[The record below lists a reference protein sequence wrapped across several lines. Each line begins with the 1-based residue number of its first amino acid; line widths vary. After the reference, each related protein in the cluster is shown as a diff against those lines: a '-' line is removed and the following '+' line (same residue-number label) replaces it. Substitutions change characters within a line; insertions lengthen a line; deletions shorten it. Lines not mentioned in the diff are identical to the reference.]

1 MSAKAILERLH
12 TVRWCRLKS
21 CAMVFKG
28 HTICLVTM
36 QTVFIE
42 NFCPHMSNRS
52 SKLGPRRM
60 LCRPIIMISAM
71 TRLCLDAQAP
81 PNSGGAA
88 MMVGGAAMMVGG
100 VQ

>member
-1 MSAKAILERLH
+1 MHDLEGRVRSALFNGWGLEHWEPRDFDPILGKPISR
-12 TVRWCRLKS
+12 
-21 CAMVFKG
+21 A
-28 HTICLVTM
+28 
-36 QTVFIE
+36 
-42 NFCPHMSNRS
+42 
-52 SKLGPRRM
+52 
-60 LCRPIIMISAM
+60 IIMISAM

>member
-1 MSAKAILERLH
+1 MNVLPHVAGEMGLQIPPMCTEMLTRQRCSASPVAA
-12 TVRWCRLKS
+12 V
-21 CAMVFKG
+21 
-28 HTICLVTM
+28 
-36 QTVFIE
+36 
-42 NFCPHMSNRS
+42 
-52 SKLGPRRM
+52 
-60 LCRPIIMISAM
+60 PIIMISAM

>member
-1 MSAKAILERLH
+1 MCQDSDPD
-12 TVRWCRLKS
+12 CRLGQS
-21 CAMVFKG
+21 GTCYE
-28 HTICLVTM
+28 T
-36 QTVFIE
+36 
-42 NFCPHMSNRS
+42 
-52 SKLGPRRM
+52 
-60 LCRPIIMISAM
+60 PIIMISAM